1 MTKVFF
7 VRHARPNCSNHDDLT
22 RELSPEGLRDRAL
35 VTRSLTERGIGAV
48 LSSPYRRAV
57 DTVAQFAQTAG
68 LEIQLDADV
77 RERRVDEAWIEDFD
91 AFCRRQWA
99 DFEYKLS
106 DGETLREVQERNIR
120 ALERVLET
128 HADQSVAI
136 GSHGTALSTIIRYYD
151 PSFGYA
157 EFERIW
163 DLMPWVVEFTF
174 EGLTCRSIQPHNLFE
189 IYAAPQAE

>member
-7 VRHARPNCSNHDDLT
+7 VRHVRPNCQNHDDLT

-35 VTRSLTERGIGAV
+35 VTKFLMGRGIGAV

-57 DTVAQFAQTAG
+57 DTVAQFAQAAG
-68 LEIQLDADV
+68 LEIRLEADF
-77 RERRVDEAWIEDFD
+77 RERRVNAWIEDFD

-99 DFEYKLS
+99 DFDYKLS

-120 ALERVLET
+120 ALERVLRA
-128 HADQSVAI
+128 HAGEALAI
-136 GSHGTALSTIIRYYD
+136 GTHGTALSTVLHYYD
-151 PSFGYA
+151 RSFGYDQ
-157 EFERIW
+157 FRQIR
-163 DLMPWVVEFTF
+163 DLMPWIVEFTF
-174 EGLTCRSIQPHNLFE
+174 EGLSCRGIRPHNLFK

>member
-7 VRHARPNCSNHDDLT
+7 VRHARPNCNNHDDLT
-22 RELSPEGLRDRAL
+22 RELSPEGLRDRVL
-35 VTRSLTERGIGAV
+35 VTRFLTERGIGAV

-57 DTVAQFAQTAG
+57 DTVAQFAQGAG
-68 LEIQLDADV
+68 LEIQLDADF
-77 RERRVDEAWIEDFD
+77 RERRVDGAWIEDFD

-99 DFEYKLS
+99 DFDYKLS

-128 HADQSVAI
+128 HADQTVAI
-136 GSHGTALSTIIRYYD
+136 GSHGTALSTVIHYYD
-151 PSFGYA
+151 RSFGYA
-157 EFERIW
+157 EFERIR

-174 EGLTCRSIQPHNLFE
+174 EGLSCRGIRPHNLFE

>member
-22 RELSPEGLRDRAL
+22 RELAPEGLRDRAL
-35 VTRSLTERGIGAV
+35 VTRFLLEREIGAV

-57 DTVAQFAQTAG
+57 DTVAQFAQAAG
-68 LEIQLDADV
+68 LEIQLEPDF
-77 RERRVDEAWIEDFD
+77 RERRVGAWIEDFD

-99 DFEYKLS
+99 DFDYKLS

-120 ALERVLET
+120 ALEQVLEA
-128 HADQSVAI
+128 HPGQAVAI
-136 GSHGTALSTIIRYYD
+136 GAHGTALSTLIHYYD
-151 PSFGYA
+151 RSFGYA
-157 EFERIW
+157 EFERIR

-174 EGLTCRSIQPHNLFE
+174 EGRACRSIRPHNLFE
-189 IYAAPQAE
+189 IYAAPQSE

>member
-7 VRHARPNCSNHDDLT
+7 VRHARPNVQNHDDLT

-35 VTRSLTERGIGAV
+35 VTKFLQGRGISAV
-48 LSSPYRRAV
+48 LSSPCRRAV
-57 DTVAQFAQTAG
+57 DTVAQFAQAAG
-68 LEIQLDADV
+68 LELQLIEDF
-77 RERRVDEAWIEDFD
+77 RERRVDGAWIEDFD

-99 DFEYKLS
+99 DFDYKLS
-106 DGETLREVQERNIR
+106 GGETLREVQERNIR
-120 ALERVLET
+120 ALERVLE
-128 HADQSVAI
+128 ARPGEAVAI
-136 GSHGTALSTIIRYYD
+136 GTHGTALSTMIRYYD

-157 EFERIW
+157 EFERIR

-174 EGLTCRSIQPHNLFE
+174 EGRACRSIRPHNLFE